1 MQVHRFGDTV
11 AVYVGGKTAYLDVKE
26 ARALA
31 TALQE
36 CAADTQTVPFSQSIY
51 KTFNL
56 ELEEI

>member
-1 MQVHRFGDTV
+1 MQVHRFGDRI
-11 AVYVGGKTAYLDVKE
+11 AVYVGGKTAYLEVKE

-36 CAADTQTVPFSQSIY
+36 CAADTATNPFSQSIF

-56 ELEEI
+56 EIEED